1 MGGREYPADK
11 EGEIAIPFSER
22 PGRQSI
28 LLRHGDLTTLEV
40 FEHRAETYDFSAG
53 LYVDR
58 EALLRRS
65 EAQVLLRPSLRV
77 HGAPVSLKLI
87 EEPILG
93 ILCRDR
99 FGVESTME
107 VRGLELRDDRETVVP
122 FQVPEDVVSLG
133 FRLRGRVEALASGK
147 KIEIA
152 DQRDFTLNGIEST
165 EKTQDLHLARTE
177 KGAVISVLGKS
188 GEIRPATPVSLS
200 LRHRDVSIERSF
212 TLQTDARG
220 RVELG
225 ALEGISQIRAS
236 IPSGVEQSW
245 TPPRDLCLRPS
256 TIHARAGEPVRVPF
270 MGDVPSRASVAL
282 LE

>member
-28 LLRHGDLTTLEV
+28 LLRHGDLTTLEL
-40 FEHRAETYDFSAG
+40 FEHRAETYDFTAG

-65 EAQVLLRPSLRV
+65 EAQILLRPSLRV
-77 HGAPVSLKLI
+77 HGSPVSLKLI
-87 EEPILG
+87 QDPVLSILS
-93 ILCRDR
+93 RDR

-122 FQVPEDVVSLG
+122 FQVPEDVAGLSFQV
-133 FRLRGRVEALASGK
+133 RARVEALGTGRK
-147 KIEIA
+147 VDLA

-188 GEIRPATPVSLS
+188 GEIRPATPVSLT
-200 LRHRDVSIERSF
+200 LRHRDFSFEKSF

-225 ALEGISQIRAS
+225 ALEGITQIRAS
-236 IPSGVEQSW
+236 IPSDVDQTW
-245 TPPRDLCLRPS
+245 TPSRVLCHRPS
-256 TIHARAGEPVRVPF
+256 TIHARAGEAVRVPF
-270 MGDVPSRASVAL
+270 
-282 LE
+282 